1 MLDKVRRNAFL
12 IAAGFFLWQG
22 WSAAQAQA
30 PEEEVKPARDLP
42 SLSAEFLRSP
52 DSPPS
57 SFDAPQGSETEG
69 VREGEPS
76 TPGEALAASV
86 MGDPFRVLKSN
97 LAKQEAAMAQLGV
110 GPQGEGI
117 VNSPDAAV
125 AAAAQAILQLQSTLK
140 PPRGEATAIINGQIL
155 SVGETL
161 SGFDEDHPPLLVEI
175 SGTKA
180 VLRYDDQL
188 ITLDVAGTASV
199 AVDR

>member
-22 WSAAQAQA
+22 WSGAQAQA
-30 PEEEVKPARDLP
+30 PEGKAQEPRELP
-42 SLSAEFLRSP
+42 SLRADYLRGP

-57 SFDAPQGSETEG
+57 TFEAHTGTKEVGGEAG
-69 VREGEPS
+69 VPE
-76 TPGEALAASV
+76 TPGEALATSV
-86 MGDPFRVLKSN
+86 LGDPFRVLKSN
-97 LAKQEAAMAQLGV
+97 LAKQEAIMAGLNGE
-110 GPQGEGI
+110 QGDALVSNPG
-117 VNSPDAAV
+117 AAV
-125 AAAAQAILQLQSTLK
+125 SAAAQGILQLQSTLK

-155 SVGETL
+155 SVGEIL
-161 SGFDEDHPPLLVEI
+161 PDFDDDHPPLLVEI

-180 VLRYDDQL
+180 VLRYQEQL